1 MKTTYLGATH
11 FSKDLFKI
19 RNEFRLRHYDIFY
32 LIEQNGQKSI
42 IIANELDGYVEVS
55 FNFLQELKD
64 NLSDNSSQIDTAI
77 LKYDAK
83 YLLQFP
89 INEDSLL
96 NHELRG
102 GSDAHELLLSSIAKQ
117 VKRAARFMYHRLYQ
131 TCFFSFNYPKVYLTR
146 DGFTMKN
153 IEDVFKQSFRTVR
166 DNLNKLKSIGLID
179 FNYSK
184 NTLFQ
189 LRFNLEKFPLHKE
202 KIPSIFIS
210 AFYNE
215 SKLIDYKSIN
225 DSLKEL
231 PDELL
236 VYTRKTKNKVDYV
249 DKQKSNIEIG
259 KESEKKAF
267 DFEVQRLISIG
278 ISKPENCV
286 KNVSDNTSLGY
297 DIISIEN
304 EEREARHIEVKTV
317 KRIDGLYTFYLTDN
331 ELEKSQYLSNYFI
344 YLVIYEANSVDV
356 KILSVENM
364 IKSKYFRVVPINY
377 KVSINY

>member
-1 MKTTYLGATH
+1 
-11 FSKDLFKI
+11 
-19 RNEFRLRHYDIFY
+19 
-32 LIEQNGQKSI
+32 
-42 IIANELDGYVEVS
+42 
-55 FNFLQELKD
+55 
-64 NLSDNSSQIDTAI
+64 
-77 LKYDAK
+77 
-83 YLLQFP
+83 
-89 INEDSLL
+89 LL

-102 GSDAHELLLSSIAKQ
+102 VSDAHELLLRSIEKQ

-146 DGFTMKN
+146 DGFTMEN

-166 DNLNKLKSIGLID
+166 DNLNKLKSIGIID

-225 DSLKEL
+225 DSLKEF

-236 VYTRKTKNKVDYV
+236 VYTSKTKNKVDYV

-259 KESEKKAF
+259 KESEKNAF